1 MMSKQ
6 VSYDKLAATIVE
18 QLGIYWAY
26 AAERQFTVETV
37 WYTRNWVRVK
47 GSLPGYH
54 SSPYPSQVSFDPS
67 AQETIELAQDFL
79 HFLAQES
86 GVATPDLDDD
96 APLLRL
102 IAQVV
107 SNDNAGDCFLDILGD
122 QTEGEDFNLGDTLSA
137 LQTKELLPGAEAWK
151 LEEIKKYKLDEL
163 LEKLAKKLADKTPQ
177 GGQFRF
183 DVKAKLR
190 ENRWQH
196 VIHDHRH
203 YLLFGQTPDHIAPKS
218 WLGAA
223 WKFIQHF
230 RCNFGMYITEAMLY
244 DKVTIVGADDIPVPV
259 SRKDQQFL
267 EKYTGEIVQEDG
279 TKKQW
284 RQVERL
290 NVINADQLAALLQ
303 DRIDRGVCFEG
314 PGEIWPPE

>member
-18 QLGIYWAY
+18 HLGIYWSY
-26 AAERQFTVETV
+26 AAGRRFTVEDS
-37 WYTRNWVRVK
+37 WYTGNWVWVK

-54 SSPYPSQVSFDPS
+54 SSPYPSQVSLDPS
-67 AQETIELAQDFL
+67 AQETTELAQEFL

-86 GVATPDLDDD
+86 GAATPDLGDD

-102 IAQVV
+102 IVKVV
-107 SNDNAGDCFLDILGD
+107 SDDDAGDRFLETLKG
-122 QTEGEDFNLGDTLSA
+122 QPEEKGFNLGDVLSA
-137 LQTKELLPGAEAWK
+137 LQTKKLLPEAEAWK
-151 LEEIKKYKLDEL
+151 LEEVKKYKLDEL
-163 LEKLAKKLADKTPQ
+163 LEKLAGKLADKTPQ
-177 GGQFRF
+177 GGQFHF
-183 DVKAKLR
+183 DVKARLR
-190 ENRWQH
+190 ENRWQY
-196 VIHDHRH
+196 VVHDHRH
-203 YLLFGQTPDHIAPKS
+203 YLLFGQTRDRITPKS
-218 WLGAA
+218 WLDAT
-223 WKFIQHF
+223 WKFIQRF
-230 RCNFGMYITEAMLY
+230 RCNFGMFITEAMLY

-267 EKYTGEIVQEDG
+267 EKYTGYIEQEDG

-290 NVINADQLAALLQ
+290 NVANAAQLAALLQ